1 MVNLL
6 EIKSL
11 NDVHATTELYTEI
24 QELFQNKSLGLKQIS
39 ALCLKQKIMHKPK
52 TVIPASHNKK
62 IKNDKSI
69 VIKKSQIKSKIAH
82 SKNAPS

>member
-11 NDVHATTELYTEI
+11 SDVHATTELYTEL
-24 QELFQNKSLGLKQIS
+24 QELLQNKSLGLKQIS
-39 ALCLKQKIMHKPK
+39 ALCLKQKIIHKLKP
-52 TVIPASHNKK
+52 VIPTHNKK

-69 VIKKSQIKSKIAH
+69 VIKKSLIKSKIAH
-82 SKNAPS
+82 SKNTPT